1 MQPVCVF
8 IIIVLGFIAL
18 WLLASDSK
26 STPAAP
32 EYYPSGATALPP
44 STRYADMAGPLPDN
58 PSKMI
63 VPPRNPAFGAYDRF
77 MIRNAKNEER
87 GGVRETYHPI
97 THKNYGYQVPSPQW
111 RYRGK
116 HPTPQ
121 DYAAANYLAHRF
133 FPTDR
138 NTITDTMF

>member
-1 MQPVCVF
+1 MF

-18 WLLASDSK
+18 WLLLSDSNSK
-26 STPAAP
+26 PVAG
-32 EYYPSGATALPP
+32 EYYTSGATALPP
-44 STRYADMAGPLPDN
+44 STRYADMAGPLPAN

-77 MIRNAKNEER
+77 MIRNAKNEDR
-87 GGVRETYHPI
+87 GDVRETY
-97 THKNYGYQVPSPQW
+97 YQVPSPQW

-121 DYAAANYLAHRF
+121 DYAAANYLANRF

>member
-1 MQPVCVF
+1 MKPVCVC
-8 IIIVLGFIAL
+8 IIIVLVLIAFCL
-18 WLLASDSK
+18 ISSDSN
-26 STPAAP
+26 SIQATP

-44 STRYADMAGPLPDN
+44 STRYADVAGPLPAN

-77 MIRNAKNEER
+77 LIRQEPA
-87 GGVRETYHPI
+87 RETY
-97 THKNYGYQVPSPQW
+97 YQVPNPQW
-111 RYRGK
+111 RYQGK
-116 HPTPQ
+116 SPTPQ
-121 DYAAANYLAHRF
+121 DYAAWNYLANRF

>member
-8 IIIVLGFIAL
+8 VIIVLGGFAL
-18 WLLASDSK
+18 YLLASASP
-26 STPAAP
+26 STGPVP
-32 EYYPSGATALPP
+32 ESYPSGATALPP
-44 STRYADMAGPLPDN
+44 STRYADVAGPLPAN
-58 PSKMI
+58 PSTMI

-77 MIRNAKNEER
+77 MIRNAKNEAPS
-87 GGVRETYHPI
+87 REPF
-97 THKNYGYQVPSPQW
+97 YQVPNPQW
-111 RYRGK
+111 RYRGE

-121 DYAAANYLAHRF
+121 DYAAWNLLANRF

>member
-1 MQPVCVF
+1 MQPICVF
-8 IIIVLGFIAL
+8 IIIVVGFIAL
-18 WLLASDSK
+18 WLLLSDSN

-32 EYYPSGATALPP
+32 EYYPTGA
-44 STRYADMAGPLPDN
+44 
-58 PSKMI
+58 
-63 VPPRNPAFGAYDRF
+63 
-77 MIRNAKNEER
+77 
-87 GGVRETYHPI
+87 RETY
-97 THKNYGYQVPSPQW
+97 YQVPNPQW

-121 DYAAANYLAHRF
+121 DYAAANYLANRF